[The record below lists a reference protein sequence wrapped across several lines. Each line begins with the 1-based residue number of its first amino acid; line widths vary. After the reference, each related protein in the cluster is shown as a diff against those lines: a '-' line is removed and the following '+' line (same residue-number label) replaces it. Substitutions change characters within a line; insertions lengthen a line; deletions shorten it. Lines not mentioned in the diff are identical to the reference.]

1 MDEWLVHKYFHRS
14 SEQTD
19 SNHKTGGIT
28 GHTLDGGSRIVA
40 DSSVSTSSDAST
52 EETVTDA
59 TKKYTEEELNALTV
73 AQIKAIAAERGY
85 DTKETVK
92 AKIIAEFLTQ
102 QG

>member
-1 MDEWLVHKYFHRS
+1 M
-14 SEQTD
+14 
-19 SNHKTGGIT
+19 
-28 GHTLDGGSRIVA
+28 
-40 DSSVSTSSDAST
+40 
-52 EETVTDA
+52 
-59 TKKYTEEELNALTV
+59 